1 MKSMIQKFNWTD
13 KPELKREFLLI
24 GSIAI
29 VLIVGFFKFKPYFS
43 EQSKVITA
51 AMQSDLTKPPQ
62 GFFNKTSLP
71 KKESKGFSFDLFQ
84 SFRTSGGSRHVEL
97 GRSGPSIVERP
108 LLDGLEVTFEG
119 VLLGDV
125 STLAPENPVQ
135 IQLLRLIPE
144 DHTASLD
151 PTELEGGQIRGTI
164 SSNMSKKKLNFSFS
178 ELLNK
183 AGRAYSI
190 TGYAV
195 VQDTKTV
202 GVDADYSSGLFTRLL
217 GVALNRGIVAADQI
231 AMAKVMDG
239 MADNSATSKEI
250 QRASIETNQQA
261 SMSLSTEAT
270 KEMRETQA
278 ELSLAHGTPIFV
290 KIRSTNGVSR

>member
-1 MKSMIQKFNWTD
+1 MKSMIKKFIWTD

-24 GSIAI
+24 GSIVI
-29 VLIVGFFKFKPYFS
+29 VLVVGYFKFEPYFS
-43 EQSKVITA
+43 EQSKVITS
-51 AMQSDLTKPPQ
+51 AMQSDLAKPPQ
-62 GFFNKTSLP
+62 GFFNKTALP
-71 KKESKGFSFDLFQ
+71 KKESKGFSFDLLQ
-84 SFRTSGGSRHVEL
+84 SFRVGEGSKHIEM
-97 GRSGPSIVERP
+97 GRASPSIVERP
-108 LLDGLEVTFEG
+108 LFDGLEVTFEG
-119 VLLGDV
+119 VLLNDV
-125 STLAPENPVQ
+125 SSLATENPAQ
-135 IQLLRLIPE
+135 IQLQRLIPE
-144 DHTASLD
+144 DHSASLD
-151 PTELEGGQIRGTI
+151 PTEFEGGQIRGTI
-164 SSNMSKKKLNFSFS
+164 SPNMNKKKLNFSFS

-183 AGRAYSI
+183 VGRSYSI

-195 VQDTKTV
+195 GQDIKTV

-239 MADNSATSKEI
+239 MTDNSATSKEI

-290 KIRSTNGVSR
+290 KIRNTKGASR